1 MIILRK
7 RKNVWKMYPIGSPK
21 GALNTRREPEFIGTL
36 KFKQDETGFNLNKYI
51 KKVDNVDKLC
61 PPAEAI
67 DFLRSQAVF
76 IASKDENIE
85 DFLDSL
91 NIKVRHTTVCPHC
104 VYEGYVTIINKHYSY
119 SYHNQSICKE
129 CAEETIKREMKLRRY
144 DKSVFRNFKNV
155 LEKTGSL
162 DIVLE
167 MLSPKF
173 DPLKHNDLTLFDK
186 IEVNQSKIPEI
197 SMRRLKVPKEFKEV
211 LTRNPDAKLL
221 PVQLLALRAGVMR
234 GEDMLVVS
242 ATGSG
247 KTLIGE
253 FAGIPK
259 ALEGKKFVFLTPLV
273 ALANQKYRDFKK
285 KYGPLGLKVA
295 IKVGSNRIKAK
306 GELKVPDSNIM
317 DADIVVGTYE
327 GLDFMLRSGK
337 KDLLSNLGVVCIDE
351 IHSISD
357 PDRGLRLNG
366 LINRIRNLYPDTQL
380 IGLSA
385 TVHNPKDLANA
396 FDMNLVEYNQRPV
409 PLERHL
415 VFVRNEVQKRLIMR
429 KLVVQEYHS
438 KSSKG
443 FSGQTI
449 IFTNSRRKTHKI
461 ANFLS
466 NKGIN
471 AAAYHAGL
479 SYYKKEGIEK
489 NFAKGKIAA
498 VVTTAALAAGVD
510 FPASQVIFESLLM
523 GNKWISPNEFS
534 QMLGRAG
541 RPSYHDRGLIYLL
554 PEIDNEFDNETEEFT
569 ALHLL
574 ESDVEDVHVN
584 YTSSGTLEE
593 ILADVSSKSLN
604 NMQQI
609 HDFYKKKPI
618 PIELDMGVNELIDD
632 KMIKV
637 MVDNKVTT
645 SKYGRAVSMSF
656 LSTEDG
662 QYVKNA
668 IARKDYLN
676 QFVNKPYMQKRI
688 TKISSKKQASHK
700 SLESKSKDT
709 KKKGKKKSKKNKY
722 KDLDK
727 NNPVLK
733 VENIALDLE
742 LFENAYLSPVIHKQI
757 CNSMKMNFSTRLF
770 SESTLDIISTGDVL
784 AKVDKKFQES
794 LLKLQ
799 IDFLRCT
806 CKDRPFCDCLQRGVS
821 MIILEERLKH
831 SDPVDISNR
840 LFKDYQIQ
848 AYPGDIFSW
857 LDTYVRNLDA
867 IKRISYAFNDRKS
880 AKACE
885 KLIKI
890 IEKG

>member
-7 RKNVWKMYPIGSPK
+7 MKNVWKMYPIGSPK
-21 GALNTRREPEFIGTL
+21 GALNNRRKPEFIGTL
-36 KFKQDETGFNLNKYI
+36 KFKHDDSGFNLNKYI
-51 KKVDNVDKLC
+51 KKIDNDDKLY
-61 PPAEAI
+61 PPADAI
-67 DFLRSQAVF
+67 NFLRSQAVF
-76 IASKDENIE
+76 LDSKDPEME
-85 DFLDSL
+85 EFLNSL

-104 VYEGYVTIINKHYSY
+104 IYEGYVTIINKNYSF
-119 SYHNQSICKE
+119 SYHNQNICKE

-144 DKSVFRNFKNV
+144 DKSVFRTFRKV
-155 LEKTGSL
+155 LEKTGNL
-162 DIVLE
+162 DTVLE

-186 IEVNQSKIPEI
+186 INVNSSNFPEV
-197 SMRRLKVPKEFKEV
+197 SMSRLKVPKPFKDV
-211 LTRNPDAKLL
+211 LTRNPNAKLL
-221 PVQLLALRAGVMR
+221 PVQLLALREGVMR
-234 GEDMLVVS
+234 DEDMLVVS

-285 KYGPLGLKVA
+285 KYGSLGLKVA

-306 GELKVPDSNIM
+306 GELKVPDSNIS

-366 LINRIRNLYPDTQL
+366 LINRIRNLYPNTQL

-385 TVHNPKDLANA
+385 TVHNSKDLANA
-396 FDMNLVEYNQRPV
+396 FDMKLVEYNQRPV

-415 VFVRNEVQKRLIMR
+415 VFVRNEIQKRLIMR
-429 KLVVQEYHS
+429 KLVVREFHS

-443 FSGQTI
+443 FNGQTI

-471 AAAYHAGL
+471 ASAYHAGL
-479 SYYKKEGIEK
+479 SYYKKERIEK

-554 PEIDNEFDNETEEFT
+554 PEIDNEFDNETEEST
-569 ALHLL
+569 ALNLL

-593 ILADVSSKSLN
+593 ILADISSESLTSIKD
-604 NMQQI
+604 I
-609 HDFYKKKPI
+609 HNFYNKKPI
-618 PIELDMGVNELIDD
+618 PIELDMGVNELIDN
-632 KMIKV
+632 KMINV
-637 MVDNKVTT
+637 SLNNKVNT

-656 LSTEDG
+656 LSTENG
-662 QYVKNA
+662 RYVKNSLE
-668 IARKDYLN
+668 RKDYLN
-676 QFVNKPYMQKRI
+676 QFINKPYMQKRI
-688 TKISSKKQASHK
+688 TKISSKKQSSHK
-700 SLESKSKDT
+700 SLESKNQKGKNQNNKP
-709 KKKGKKKSKKNKY
+709 KKKNY

-727 NNPVLK
+727 RNPVLK
-733 VENIALDLE
+733 VENIALDLG
-742 LFENAYLSPVIHKQI
+742 LFENAYLSPIIHKQI
-757 CNSMKMNFSTRLF
+757 SNSLKMNFSTRLF
-770 SESTLDIISTGDVL
+770 SESTLDIISTGEVI
-784 AKVDKKFQES
+784 AKVDKKFQEP

-799 IDFLRCT
+799 IDFLRCR
-806 CKDRPFCDCLQRGVS
+806 CNDRPFCDCLQRGVS
-821 MIILEERLKH
+821 LIIIEERLKH
-831 SDPVDISNR
+831 HDPVDISNK

-867 IKRISYAFNDRKS
+867 IKRICYAFNNKKS